1 MMAGMTPTKR
11 AKRRTRGRPAN
22 LDPPKL
28 FSTTLPST
36 VYDMLA
42 KLAEAQ
48 HRTKSEIL
56 TDALHAY
63 ARRFNDLF

>member
-1 MMAGMTPTKR
+1 MTPTKR

-63 ARRFNDLF
+63 ARRFHELL

>member
-1 MMAGMTPTKR
+1 MTLTR
-11 AKRRTRGRPAN
+11 RSKRRRPGRPAN

-48 HRTKSEIL
+48 RRTKSEIL

-63 ARRFNDLF
+63 ARRFNDLL

>member
-1 MMAGMTPTKR
+1 MTP
-11 AKRRTRGRPAN
+11 ADRTAWRQTFQTTAVPAI
-22 LDPPKL
+22 
-28 FSTTLPST
+28 
-36 VYDMLA
+36 VAALA

-63 ARRFNDLF
+63 ARRFQELL